1 MTHSPRGECRAS
13 VRVGVSQRQS
23 YHSVSSM
30 LKIPYE
36 ELSMAFDFVSFD
48 GVGTHAAYIS
58 LETGRIYW
66 ISEDSQ
72 ADEEV
77 PEDIEDSD
85 RYFLVPHKRDLDL
98 GTHLVLRFAAREW
111 PEQLETIREMAIY
124 KAARGALLKLRQE
137 SSWQLVTDEDG

>member
-1 MTHSPRGECRAS
+1 
-13 VRVGVSQRQS
+13 
-23 YHSVSSM
+23 M

-98 GTHLVLRFAAREW
+98 GTHLVLRFAAQEW
-111 PEQLETIREMAIY
+111 PEQLETIQAFFRRPGGYARFKSLLADAGRVEEWYRFEADATDQALREWCAEHGI
-124 KAARGALLKLRQE
+124 E
-137 SSWQLVTDEDG
+137 LVRA